1 MQQTLAKA
9 PVHAPAES
17 PAASASPS
25 PAKAP
30 GQTLAKA
37 LSIRHLDKSY
47 ALGGG
52 RRLPVVTD
60 FNLDLAPGEFVTL
73 LGPSGCGKTTVLRTL
88 AGLEDFESGEILLD
102 SRSIARLPAHH
113 RKIGLVFQNYA
124 LFPHMSVFEN
134 VAYSLRLRRVAEATV
149 RSEVA
154 SALAAVGLEDYGPRM
169 PGQLSGGQQQRVAVA
184 RALVMHPDLLLF
196 DEPLSNLDAKLRVQ
210 VRSEL
215 RRLQRRLG
223 TTALFVTHD
232 QDEAMSLSDR
242 IAVMKSGRI
251 EQVGAPEE
259 IYARPATLFV
269 AQFVGKVNALPA
281 TIVGEANGQV
291 EIEMLGTRLR
301 APSPAT
307 GLPRDVLALLRPE
320 AVTLGG
326 PDSGLPGIVE
336 DIEFLGDLTEYGIRV
351 GDSLVTSV
359 RSALGDAWKI
369 REGDRVG
376 IGFKEQTIH
385 LLPRT
390 EAAV

>member
-9 PVHAPAES
+9 
-17 PAASASPS
+17 
-25 PAKAP
+25 
-30 GQTLAKA
+30 LA
-37 LSIRHLDKSY
+37 IRNLDKSY
-47 ALGGG
+47 ALGRG

-113 RKIGLVFQNYA
+113 RRIGLVFQNYA

-149 RSEVA
+149 RNEVA
-154 SALAAVGLEDYGPRM
+154 TALAAVGLEDYGPRL

-281 TIVGEANGQV
+281 GVIGEPNGKV
-291 EIEMLGTRLR
+291 EIELLGTRLQ
-301 APSPAT
+301 APVPGKAVA
-307 GLPRDVLALLRPE
+307 RDVLALLRPE
-320 AVTLGG
+320 AVTLGQPG
-326 PDSGLPGIVE
+326 EGLPGRVE
-336 DIEFLGDLTEYGIRV
+336 EIEYLGDLTEYRVRV
-351 GDSLVTSV
+351 GDTVLTAV
-359 RSALGDAWKI
+359 RSALGDSWRI
-369 REGDRVG
+369 REGDQVG
-376 IGFKEQTIH
+376 VGFKEQTIH
-385 LLPRT
+385 LLPRNDT
-390 EAAV
+390 NA